1 MSTVPDTQYAPRPSP
16 EPPMEKPTHLW
27 LLRAMKGLVVFIYAV
42 VLIDLVML
50 LLGFFL
56 RLFGASTDAE
66 FTRWVYR
73 SVDRIMEP
81 FRGMFP
87 TVEGDG
93 QSVLDVSLLFAAI
106 VYTIAAIALNYL
118 VVWLTDKI
126 IALRRREQTAA
137 YQRPPSPAVYPPM
150 ARVPATPTPGAPA
163 PGYPPDGSRL

>member
-1 MSTVPDTQYAPRPSP
+1 MSTVPTSPAAPQLAPD
-16 EPPMEKPTHLW
+16 PPTEKPTHLW
-27 LLRAMKGLVVFIYAV
+27 LLRATKGVVVFLYAV

-87 TVEGDG
+87 TVEGSG
-93 QSVLDVSLLFAAI
+93 ESVLDVSLLFAMI
-106 VYTIAAIALNYL
+106 VYTIAALALHCL

-126 IALRRREQTAA
+126 IAIQRREQALAA
-137 YQRPPSPAVYPPM
+137 QRLMDDRYGDRPPPG
-150 ARVPATPTPGAPA
+150 TPVA
-163 PGYPPDGSRL
+163 PGYPPMVQRP